1 MPFFFLVNAISPA
14 RLFPTPNRN
23 VPGFGLVQ
31 WGELSAGIL
40 EYSAHLHDTPLP
52 SDQPI
57 NATVMQRA
65 LVQLHIHREVH
76 VTQPRRRVALFSLL
90 TREWVLRAM
99 PKPMFRDVTARL
111 GLDYCHTTDPALAKR
126 RAELVLPTGKITE
139 HGPFA
144 AGSLHLIKEPT
155 DQ

>member
-1 MPFFFLVNAISPA
+1 LALSNGGEISA
-14 RLFPTPNRN
+14 
-23 VPGFGLVQ
+23 V
-31 WGELSAGIL
+31 IL

-52 SDQPI
+52 TDQPI